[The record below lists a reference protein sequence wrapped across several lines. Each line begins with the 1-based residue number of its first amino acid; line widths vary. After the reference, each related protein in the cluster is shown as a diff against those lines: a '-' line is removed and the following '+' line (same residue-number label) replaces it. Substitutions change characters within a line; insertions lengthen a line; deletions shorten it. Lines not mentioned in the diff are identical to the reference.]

1 MAESFSEYLKRT
13 ARNMQKSVDAHREKH
28 IDPFV
33 DASREYASQLG
44 QDTRDNFERISG
56 HNTEDAQ
63 RLQQAATESAPVMR
77 EAIMDHGGQFVKDNP
92 IMAPLI
98 GGSIAVAPLAPLAA
112 ASPLGQMAA
121 TSIGLGAH
129 RFNHLISAIEKHP
142 LYKPMTGG
150 PFSMPK
156 AKSASMLTKL
166 IEFIEQGRQPAG
178 PLGRIFNEIQKP
190 VSRVMSDAPPIGSIN
205 LPRPVAA
212 PPERFRI

>member
-13 ARNMQKSVDAHREKH
+13 ARNMQRSVDAHREKH
-28 IDPFV
+28 LHPFV
-33 DASREYASQLG
+33 DSTREAADEFGDYARQ
-44 QDTRDNFERISG
+44 
-56 HNTEDAQ
+56 
-63 RLQQAATESAPVMR
+63 
-77 EAIMDHGGQFVKDNP
+77 AIMDHGGQFVKDNP
-92 IMAPLI
+92 VMAPLI

-112 ASPLGQMAA
+112 ASPLGQKAA

-142 LYKPMTGG
+142 LYKPTTGG

-166 IEFIEQGRQPAG
+166 IDFIEQGRQPAG

-205 LPRPVAA
+205 LPRPVSA